1 MKERIARLRAWLA
14 GHKKQAAAGA
24 VVVGVGGYALY
35 RSSAGSSGTPAGDA
49 GGTAADTADATP
61 AVAGISAPPPDSSG
75 TVTIAGLSKLNTLL
89 AKQIKVSQTKTKTP
103 TAPPKLPKPGAGNY
117 TIKHGDTLNKIAQA
131 NFGHT
136 GGRYTRTLR
145 VHNPTL
151 APFPDNAS
159 LNLFAGDQ
167 IRIPAAPH
175 AGGTANPPNPKPPNP
190 IKPVPGGGK
199 KTKTITVPA
208 PAGATIEALAGQY
221 YGDVRK
227 WPKIKAAN
235 PSKLARYG
243 PTSRFKTALSLTIP
257 NATRG
262 V

>member
-1 MKERIARLRAWLA
+1 MKERIARARAWLA

-24 VVVGVGGYALY
+24 AVVGVGAFAYY
-35 RSSAGSSGTPAGDA
+35 RSSAASSGTPAGDA

-61 AVAGISAPPPDSSG
+61 AVAGISAPPADSSG
-75 TVTIAGLSKLNTLL
+75 TVTIAGLSTLNALL
-89 AKQIKVSQTKTKTP
+89 RKQIKVSQTKTKTP
-103 TAPPKLPKPGAGNY
+103 AAPPKLPKPGAGNY
-117 TIKHGDTLNKIAQA
+117 TIRHGDTLNKIAQSVY
-131 NFGHT
+131 GHT
-136 GGRYTRTLR
+136 GGKYTRTLR

-175 AGGTANPPNPKPPNP
+175 AGGSSSPPTPVKPTKP
-190 IKPVPGGGK
+190 IAGGGGK
-199 KTKTITVPA
+199 KSKTLTVPA
-208 PAGATIEALAGQY
+208 AAGGTIEALAAQY

-227 WPKIKAAN
+227 WPRIKAAN

-243 PTSRFKTALSLTIP
+243 PTTRFKTSLQLTIP